1 MIGASLIFWGAITDH
16 LFIAAGLCLLI
27 EGAYWIR
34 LRWEFTDDAFIRAWQ
49 ISIAMLALTVALIWS
64 DGHRYTALSRLLVWL
79 PVVLLPVQ
87 FVQSYGFRN
96 TIPVHTFSFFARQ
109 RRERNLRLGLESSAA
124 KLNFGNIYFITT
136 LVACILGTNSN
147 KAWFFPG
154 VVLLTGWAFFSR
166 HRPRL
171 FPLVFAVLIAGCL
184 SIGGQIGLRYLTNYL
199 TGRGGTPE
207 GNTTRTAIGSLGEIK
222 QSPAIL
228 WRLKPFD
235 EKKRPRLLRT
245 ASFNEYR
252 GSSWTTR
259 IKPDVSNHE
268 LDFQDLAQLETYRL
282 VHPEAD
288 RSAFRPSLARFNLR
302 GAAASASKI
311 PLPGN
316 AASLHGFEL
325 DGAERN
331 SLGSVRI
338 FPKSAIINGTVIW
351 DDNATPEST
360 PWDLQDTRIAENE
373 MATLQQIAAETGLAA
388 APDLS
393 AKLSI
398 LKNWMQREFRYTRY
412 LSIPPPRAIRKRNG
426 QYDPSPISI
435 FLTTN
440 RSGHCEYF
448 ATAAALLLRAVDV
461 PTRYA
466 VGFAVAEKDPKHGDF
481 VLRGTHAHSWCRV
494 WDEKSQ
500 TWIDF
505 DPTPTSWINV
515 ETITPTRSQAM
526 SDAFLRLRED
536 FFLWRNRPENR
547 FAASIVMTVI
557 GLIAIGIV
565 ARRLWFS
572 KKILDRENA
581 ATGFAESAVRTPLH
595 ELENLAEKIL
605 GPRPTGLPFS
615 RYLRQ
620 LPQSPELD
628 EAILLHQRLR
638 FDPVP
643 SSPQP
648 VSRLQA
654 LVNSLKTGLTSH
666 LENKKEA

>member
-1 MIGASLIFWGAITDH
+1 M
-16 LFIAAGLCLLI
+16 
-27 EGAYWIR
+27 R

-87 FVQSYGFRN
+87 FVQTYGFRN
-96 TIPVHTFSFFARQ
+96 TIPIHTFSFFARQ

-136 LVACILGTNSN
+136 LVACILGTRSN
-147 KAWFFPG
+147 QPWFFPG
-154 VVLLTGWAFFSR
+154 VVILTGWAFFSR

-171 FPLVFAVLIAGCL
+171 FPLAFAVVLAGCL
-184 SIGGQIGLRYLTNYL
+184 AVGGQIGLRHLTHYL
-199 TGRGGTPE
+199 TGRGGAAQGT
-207 GNTTRTAIGSLGEIK
+207 TTRTAIGSLGEVK

-235 EKKRPRLLRT
+235 EKRSPRLLRT

-252 GSSWTTR
+252 GSSWTSR
-259 IKPDVSNHE
+259 IKPDVSNPE
-268 LDFQDLAQLETYRL
+268 MDFQDLDRLQTYYIVR
-282 VHPEAD
+282 PKPD
-288 RSAFRPSLARFNLR
+288 PRAFRPSLARFDLR
-302 GAAASASKI
+302 GAAVSGSKL

-316 AASLHGFEL
+316 AASLHGFGL
-325 DGAERN
+325 DGADRN

-338 FPKSAIINGTVIW
+338 FPKSAIIHGTVIW
-351 DDNATPEST
+351 GDDVSPESA

-373 MATLQQIAAETGLAA
+373 LATLQQIATETGLAT

-393 AKLSI
+393 TKLSI

-412 LSIPPPRAIRKRNG
+412 LSIPPPRTPRRRNG
-426 QYDPSPISI
+426 QYDPTPISV

-440 RSGHCEYF
+440 RAGHCEYF
-448 ATAAALLLRAVDV
+448 ATAAALLLRSVGV
-461 PTRYA
+461 PTRYT
-466 VGFAVAEKDPKHGDF
+466 VGFAVTEKDPKRGEF

-500 TWIDF
+500 RWIDF
-505 DPTPTSWINV
+505 DPTPPSWINV
-515 ETITPTRSQAM
+515 ETIAPTRAQAM
-526 SDAFLRLRED
+526 ADAFLRMRED

-547 FAASIVMTVI
+547 FAASIVMVVI

-572 KKILDRENA
+572 KKIVDRENA
-581 ATGFAESAVRTPLH
+581 KIRLDPTAVKTPLH
-595 ELENLAEKIL
+595 ELEHLAGKIL

-615 RYLRQ
+615 HYLLQ
-620 LPQSPELD
+620 LRFRLQNPDHLD

-638 FDPVP
+638 FDPAP
-643 SSPQP
+643 ASLQP
-648 VSRLQA
+648 VSRLEE
-654 LVNSLKTGLTSH
+654 LVDELKKNFAGLIEKMDSPT
-666 LENKKEA
+666 